1 MRNFIK
7 SAWAEAFEGCTPL
20 MVFKRIIAF
29 VIAVIVIVA
38 MCGADSLGGF
48 WVGVIFALAVL
59 IWNVLNLSAAFPNDV
74 EKTWEEIEEEI
85 MRDNENK

>member
-1 MRNFIK
+1 MKNFIK
-7 SAWAEAFEGCTPL
+7 MIYNEAFEGCTPL

-48 WVGVIFALAVL
+48 WVGVIFAVAVL
-59 IWNVLNLSAAFPNDV
+59 LWNVLNLSAALPNDI

-85 MRDNENK
+85 MHDNENK